1 MEDVIMNL
9 GYIGLGIMGKACAC
23 RLLNAGHNLYIWA
36 RRPEA
41 CVELANQGA
50 IVCGNPTELA
60 SRVDIVF
67 TNVSDTAD
75 VEEVLLGENGV
86 CHGARPGLIAVDMST
101 ISPLATR
108 RMAEKLKQYGVE
120 LVDAPVSG
128 GSVGAREGTL
138 TFMIGATR
146 ETYDR
151 ILPVLKPMGKTFTR
165 IGNVGDGQTAKACN
179 QIAVAGNTA
188 ILVELMRFAEACG
201 VDLAKVREALLG
213 GFAQSRVLELHGTR
227 ILDGDFTPG
236 FKATLHNKDMNIVL
250 DVAKEKNLNLEL
262 TKIASRRIKE
272 LVDRGD
278 GELDSSAVYTLKS

>member
-1 MEDVIMNL
+1 MP
-9 GYIGLGIMGKACAC
+9 GI
-23 RLLNAGHNLYIWA
+23 HYIWA

-41 CVELANQGA
+41 CADLASLGA
-50 IVCGNPTELA
+50 IVCDSAAEVA
-60 SRVDIVF
+60 SRVDIIF
-67 TNVSDTAD
+67 TNVSDTPD

-86 CHGARPGLIAVDMST
+86 CKGARPGLIAVDMST

-108 RMAEKLKQYGVE
+108 RMAEELKRYGVE

-138 TFMIGATR
+138 TFMVGAAE
-146 ETYDR
+146 ETYER
-151 ILPVLKPMGKTFTR
+151 ILPVLKLMGKTFTR

-188 ILVELMRFAEACG
+188 IMVELMRFAEACD

-213 GFAQSRVLELHGTR
+213 GFAQSRVLELHGKR
-227 ILDGDFTPG
+227 ILDDDFTPG

-250 DVAKEKNLNLEL
+250 DVAREKNLNLEL
-262 TKIASRRIKE
+262 TKIASRRISE
-272 LVDRGD
+272 LVEQGD
-278 GELDSSAVYTLKS
+278 GDLDSSAVYRLKL